1 MKMKG
6 SAAEEEMKKL
16 RSTATELLLR
26 EDWKEYINLYSRF
39 LASCNFS
46 QTSPIDDDYDPVDSA
61 KLRRALCCALSNC
74 AEAQSRLRNLSAAL
88 NDCDRALTVDPVHL
102 KSLVCKG
109 KLLLDLHRYSQASD
123 CFRRAAALSDANNS
137 AGNLSQLLGRAQK
150 LEAQSKTG
158 AVDLSDWVANGFVGN
173 CPELAEYVGPVDIRP
188 SEAGGGRG
196 LFATK
201 SVEAGDL
208 VVSKI
213 DLFKPECSVDQNN
226 VSIPVSKGKE
236 VDVQRILKVLDVNCL
251 TEEALSAKVLGKK
264 KDSCSVGLWLLPSF
278 VNHSCCPNA
287 RRLHVGDRVVVHAS
301 RDIKS
306 GEEITFAYFDVLQ
319 PLGQRREMA
328 KRWGF
333 LCSCARCR
341 FEETRKKD
349 LAELLCGISTAGDAG
364 KGVVARVE
372 NMVRMSRMK
381 EKEKG
386 FVRASFWMHYAIAY
400 GSEMRVRN
408 SKGRIPAEILV
419 AENIHGVVGGDERL
433 LKTVMWSC
441 KKRRDF
447 VNAAEAMEMETIMKL
462 ARGVYGKVMKNQA
475 MKAFVEV
482 EFAGS
487 SK

>member
-1 MKMKG
+1 MRTIAPG
-6 SAAEEEMKKL
+6 
-16 RSTATELLLR
+16 
-26 EDWKEYINLYSRF
+26 
-39 LASCNFS
+39 
-46 QTSPIDDDYDPVDSA
+46 TS
-61 KLRRALCCALSNC
+61 LS
-74 AEAQSRLRNLSAAL
+74 
-88 NDCDRALTVDPVHL
+88 
-102 KSLVCKG
+102 
-109 KLLLDLHRYSQASD
+109 
-123 CFRRAAALSDANNS
+123 F
-137 AGNLSQLLGRAQK
+137 LGRTQK

-158 AVDLSDWVANGFVGN
+158 AVDLSDWVANGFVSN

-201 SVEAGDL
+201 SVEAGTPLVITKAVALGRGIFPNAPAGSSEHESAYTAARMVVWKDFVGRVIDAAEKCSRTLSLLYTLFTGDL
-208 VVSKI
+208 LGDLMVSKI

-341 FEETRKKD
+341 FEETREKD

-419 AENIHGVVGGDERL
+419 AENIHGAVGGDERL
-433 LKTVMWSC
+433 LKTVMRSC